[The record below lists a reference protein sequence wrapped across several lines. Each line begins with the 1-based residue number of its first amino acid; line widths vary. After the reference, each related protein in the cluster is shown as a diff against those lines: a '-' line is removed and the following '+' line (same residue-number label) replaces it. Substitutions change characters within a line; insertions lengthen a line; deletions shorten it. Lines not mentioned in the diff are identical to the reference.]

1 MEILTITMA
10 LERIIDLALGL
21 ILFLLAMWAFVS
33 ALGASDHAYQYSF
46 KRTKK
51 FWVLVTGACLLAAV
65 ISMLGALRGGS
76 SSLFLQLI
84 AASAVGVFLA
94 DVRPAV
100 RTRK

>member
-1 MEILTITMA
+1 MTILTLVLN
-10 LERIIDLALGL
+10 LERYIDLALGL
-21 ILFLLAMWAFVS
+21 ILFVLALWAFVS
-33 ALGASDHAYQYSF
+33 AIGASDYAYQSAF

-51 FWVLVTGACLLAAV
+51 FWVLATAACLLGAV
-65 ISMLGALRGGS
+65 ISMLGAWRGGS
-76 SSLFLQLI
+76 SSLFIQLI